1 MLKGLMLLFL
11 MFVFM
16 IAIVILAV
24 IYKLKS
30 AVNKFRQDLDGDGRD
45 NSYGKFD
52 KKSYKEAEEYEEPE
66 SMKRR
71 HQQYDFGRHTSRSN
85 GQARQQSEGQPR
97 NAQESRNKQ
106 QGGHT
111 SSSSD
116 NVIISMPKDQPH
128 KKMFAE
134 DEGEYV
140 NYEEVK

>member
-30 AVNKFRQDLDGDGRD
+30 AVNKFRQDLDGDGHD
-45 NSYGKFD
+45 KFD

-71 HQQYDFGRHTSRSN
+71 QQQYDFGRHTSRSN
-85 GQARQQSEGQPR
+85 GQARQQSDGQSQNTQRP
-97 NAQESRNKQ
+97 RNKQ

-116 NVIISMPKDQPH
+116 NVIISMPKEQSH

-140 NYEEVK
+140 SYEEVK